1 MMNMANPY
9 LKQYQKNHVETASQE
24 KILILLYDGAIQ
36 FLNKAKLALE
46 ENRPEDVHNN
56 IVGCENIIMEF
67 MGTLDMEIGGEL
79 AENLYR
85 LYEYLYNTLVMA
97 NIKKD
102 IDKINEVLKH
112 LMGLRETWL
121 KAIAISNAEKHQ
133 AMEKEEASER
143 NRAIEDFD
151 EDEEEEE
158 TVAKSYEA

>member
-1 MMNMANPY
+1 MMSTVNPY

-36 FLNKAKLALE
+36 FLNKAKVALAENKPE
-46 ENRPEDVHNN
+46 EVHNN

-79 AENLYR
+79 AVQLYR

-102 IDKINEVLKH
+102 VKKIDEVLRH
-112 LMGLRETWL
+112 LTNLRATWL
-121 KAIAISNAEKHQ
+121 KAIAISNAEKQ
-133 AMEKEEASER
+133 QKEM
-143 NRAIEDFD
+143 IQKEDGDEEEFD
-151 EDEEEEE
+151 EEDEEDEE
-158 TVAKSYEA
+158 AQKSDGWV